1 LLPFSESKLS
11 GFGIGYSNSLNPFLA
26 KMILQRLLASS
37 LSIFLVL
44 AASRNAPDADC
55 WKTLALVRG
64 GPRQEHGVA
73 AIGNS
78 TYVVGGTKMFGTKRG
93 QVNTVEV
100 YDIKSNTWSD
110 LPAVPVA
117 MHHPNLAAVGG
128 KLYILGAL
136 DGFVPTRKT
145 LGNVYEYDPAV
156 NKWEELAPMPKGTE
170 RGASAVAVNGNE
182 IYIAGGLQPE
192 MGDRDYG
199 KNVVDIASK
208 FDTVSRKWT
217 SLPPLPGKRD
227 HAGGAFIK
235 DTFYVVGGRIG
246 SVPSVQATVFSLN
259 STGKWASLTKM
270 PTARGG
276 LSAAAVGSKIYTF
289 GGEGNPAPSAKGVFS
304 NIESFDTVTGQWT
317 KEMPMKVPRHG
328 TQAATVGNAIYIP
341 GGGLSGGGSQ
351 SVAIMEAYT
360 PGSC

>member
-1 LLPFSESKLS
+1 
-11 GFGIGYSNSLNPFLA
+11 
-26 KMILQRLLASS
+26 MILQRLLASS
-37 LSIFLVL
+37 LSIILVL
-44 AASRNAPDADC
+44 AASRNAPNADC

-78 TYVVGGTKMFGTKRG
+78 TYVVGGTKMFGTQRG

-136 DGFVPTRKT
+136 DGFVPTRRT
-145 LGNVYEYDPAV
+145 LGNVYEYDTAI

-170 RGASAVAVNGNE
+170 RGGSAVAVNGNE

-199 KNVVDIASK
+199 KNC
-208 FDTVSRKWT
+208 SRYRVLNLIR
-217 SLPPLPGKRD
+217 SRESGQHFLRCL
-227 HAGGAFIK
+227 
-235 DTFYVVGGRIG
+235 G
-246 SVPSVQATVFSLN
+246 SEITPEE
-259 STGKWASLTKM
+259 
-270 PTARGG
+270 
-276 LSAAAVGSKIYTF
+276 LS
-289 GGEGNPAPSAKGVFS
+289 
-304 NIESFDTVTGQWT
+304 
-317 KEMPMKVPRHG
+317 
-328 TQAATVGNAIYIP
+328 
-341 GGGLSGGGSQ
+341 
-351 SVAIMEAYT
+351 
-360 PGSC
+360 